1 LCLVPELRHL
11 RVFLAVAEERNFTR
25 AAEQLHLAQQAVSKS
40 VAQLERE
47 LGVELLE
54 RTSREVRLTSAGEA
68 LLADAAGVL
77 AAADAAFARA
87 RDHGRGVAGS
97 LSVGLTAAVGPGVLD
112 GALTA
117 LRRAAPAL
125 SIALR
130 EIRPREIVP
139 MLADRRLDLVLARS
153 TPREPGI
160 DVIELPPTP
169 AALVV
174 PLGHRLAGADR
185 VELAAIDG
193 ERLLTWSPPGSPYT
207 DLLIERCRR
216 AGARV
221 TPVESAVTG
230 GTGLV
235 ELAALDSVALV
246 PAPSPP
252 VAGTARIALDGD
264 VTLPLLAVRAAGA
277 MPAAAA
283 RLVEALRW
291 GAGSGPLRRGGLAAQ
306 RAHELARPT
315 AQVADQLAHLGEA
328 GAQLRVADLDGH
340 HRVLDLRQDRV
351 RLADRLHR
359 GLEEALD
366 ALRRHARR
374 GGRERPPLQ
383 AVALGEA
390 GVRALRPPVGDLDR
404 AEQLLLEPVG
414 GALVEQL
421 VRPAQRGQRR
431 ADLVDRFCEV
441 VEQSLPSLC
450 GDVGH
455 QSHPRRRNSASTPT
469 STNTMIPSTT

>member
-1 LCLVPELRHL
+1 VPWREPL
-11 RVFLAVAEERNFTR
+11 
-25 AAEQLHLAQQAVSKS
+25 SKS

-283 RLVEALRW
+283 RLVDELR
-291 GAGSGPLRRGGLAAQ
+291 
-306 RAHELARPT
+306 
-315 AQVADQLAHLGEA
+315 
-328 GAQLRVADLDGH
+328 
-340 HRVLDLRQDRV
+340 
-351 RLADRLHR
+351 
-359 GLEEALD
+359 
-366 ALRRHARR
+366 
-374 GGRERPPLQ
+374 
-383 AVALGEA
+383 
-390 GVRALRPPVGDLDR
+390 
-404 AEQLLLEPVG
+404 
-414 GALVEQL
+414 
-421 VRPAQRGQRR
+421 
-431 ADLVDRFCEV
+431 
-441 VEQSLPSLC
+441 
-450 GDVGH
+450 
-455 QSHPRRRNSASTPT
+455 
-469 STNTMIPSTT
+469 

>member
-1 LCLVPELRHL
+1 MRPLP
-11 RVFLAVAEERNFTR
+11 AR
-25 AAEQLHLAQQAVSKS
+25 A
-40 VAQLERE
+40 
-47 LGVELLE
+47 
-54 RTSREVRLTSAGEA
+54 TT
-68 LLADAAGVL
+68 
-77 AAADAAFARA
+77 AAAWR
-87 RDHGRGVAGS
+87 GS

-139 MLADRRLDLVLARS
+139 MLPDRRLDLVLARS

-207 DLLIERCRR
+207 DLLLERCRR
-216 AGARV
+216 AGASV

-252 VAGTARIALDGD
+252 VAGT
-264 VTLPLLAVRAAGA
+264 LACESGNE
-277 MPAAAA
+277 PA
-283 RLVEALRW
+283 VDH
-291 GAGSGPLRRGGLAAQ
+291 GP
-306 RAHELARPT
+306 ARPF
-315 AQVADQLAHLGEA
+315 DPFIRYG
-328 GAQLRVADLDGH
+328 
-340 HRVLDLRQDRV
+340 
-351 RLADRLHR
+351 
-359 GLEEALD
+359 
-366 ALRRHARR
+366 
-374 GGRERPPLQ
+374 
-383 AVALGEA
+383 
-390 GVRALRPPVGDLDR
+390 
-404 AEQLLLEPVG
+404 
-414 GALVEQL
+414 
-421 VRPAQRGQRR
+421 
-431 ADLVDRFCEV
+431 
-441 VEQSLPSLC
+441 
-450 GDVGH
+450 
-455 QSHPRRRNSASTPT
+455 
-469 STNTMIPSTT
+469 

>member
-112 GALTA
+112 GALTS
-117 LRRAAPAL
+117 LRRAAPTL

-207 DLLIERCRR
+207 DLLLERCRR

-283 RLVEALRW
+283 RLVDELR
-291 GAGSGPLRRGGLAAQ
+291 
-306 RAHELARPT
+306 
-315 AQVADQLAHLGEA
+315 
-328 GAQLRVADLDGH
+328 
-340 HRVLDLRQDRV
+340 
-351 RLADRLHR
+351 
-359 GLEEALD
+359 
-366 ALRRHARR
+366 
-374 GGRERPPLQ
+374 
-383 AVALGEA
+383 
-390 GVRALRPPVGDLDR
+390 
-404 AEQLLLEPVG
+404 
-414 GALVEQL
+414 
-421 VRPAQRGQRR
+421 
-431 ADLVDRFCEV
+431 
-441 VEQSLPSLC
+441 
-450 GDVGH
+450 
-455 QSHPRRRNSASTPT
+455 
-469 STNTMIPSTT
+469 

>member
-1 LCLVPELRHL
+1 MRPSP
-11 RVFLAVAEERNFTR
+11 AR
-25 AAEQLHLAQQAVSKS
+25 A
-40 VAQLERE
+40 
-47 LGVELLE
+47 
-54 RTSREVRLTSAGEA
+54 TT
-68 LLADAAGVL
+68 
-77 AAADAAFARA
+77 AAAWR
-87 RDHGRGVAGS
+87 GS

-252 VAGTARIALDGD
+252 VAGTARIALAGD

-283 RLVEALRW
+283 RLVEALR
-291 GAGSGPLRRGGLAAQ
+291 
-306 RAHELARPT
+306 
-315 AQVADQLAHLGEA
+315 
-328 GAQLRVADLDGH
+328 
-340 HRVLDLRQDRV
+340 
-351 RLADRLHR
+351 
-359 GLEEALD
+359 
-366 ALRRHARR
+366 
-374 GGRERPPLQ
+374 
-383 AVALGEA
+383 
-390 GVRALRPPVGDLDR
+390 
-404 AEQLLLEPVG
+404 
-414 GALVEQL
+414 
-421 VRPAQRGQRR
+421 
-431 ADLVDRFCEV
+431 
-441 VEQSLPSLC
+441 
-450 GDVGH
+450 
-455 QSHPRRRNSASTPT
+455 
-469 STNTMIPSTT
+469 